1 VAPRNETRGKHARPA
16 SSVDTVR
23 IPANEAGAAVA
34 ADFDRGSIKYGAAK
48 KVGMA
53 TWKKALLAVLSVVLV
68 LVGAAAAYA
77 GWYMSK
83 INEALSIDGED
94 QEALSQVTETVDLSK
109 PFYMLVMGSDSRND
123 ASATEADSDSRAGE
137 RSDVIILAR
146 IDAPNRKVTLV
157 SIPRDTPY
165 TMEDGTVCKINETYN
180 TGGAAGT
187 IKAVEE
193 TTGVDISHY
202 AELRFSDLENMVDA
216 LDGITVN
223 VDTALSYKDALTGE
237 RVTIDAGE
245 QTLTGQQAQIF
256 VRARHEYATDQDVH
270 RQNNVRQLATA
281 MMNAVLDE
289 PVSKIPDTVLE
300 LAKYVG
306 TDLNATDLLKLASS
320 FAGGN
325 LTVYSCTGPNLGDF
339 SEENGGIWLCYRNP
353 EGWAGLMKI
362 VDAGEDP
369 SGFDANSLA
378 ERPETSGS
386 SSTEGTAEP
395 TTDESGAY
403 IPQDYQE
410 SDGGYVEPYGT
421 YYYEDAAASI
431 DGGATQDATADAGGT
446 AADGGVVDAG
456 GGDAP
461 VDTGGA
467 ADGGGGAGAAE
478 PAVDAG
484 GGEGMAAAAGGE

>member
-1 VAPRNETRGKHARPA
+1 MPA
-16 SSVDTVR
+16 SKV
-23 IPANEAGAAVA
+23 GAATA
-34 ADFDRGSIKYGAAK
+34 TDFDRGSAKHGVAK
-48 KVGMA
+48 KAGMA
-53 TWKKALLAVLSVVLV
+53 TWKKALLGILGVVLV
-68 LVGAAAAYA
+68 LAGAAAAYA
-77 GWYMSK
+77 GWYMGK

-94 QEALSQVTETVDLSK
+94 QEAISQVTEAVDLSK
-109 PFYMLVMGSDSRND
+109 PFYMLVMGSDSRKD
-123 ASATEADSDSRAGE
+123 ASATEASSDSRAGE

-165 TMEDGTVCKINETYN
+165 RMEDGTVCRINETYN
-180 TGGAAGT
+180 IGGAAGT

-216 LDGITVN
+216 LGGVTVN

-281 MMNAVLDE
+281 MMNTVLGQ

-306 TDLNATDLLKLASS
+306 TDLNAADLLKLVRL
-320 FAGGN
+320 FVGGD

-339 SEENGGIWLCYRNP
+339 SEENDGMWLCYWNP
-353 EGWAGLMKI
+353 EGWAELMKI

-378 ERPETSGS
+378 ERPETSGES
-386 SSTEGTAEP
+386 PTEGTAEP
-395 TTDESGAY
+395 TTDESGEY
-403 IPQDYQE
+403 IPQDYQG

-421 YYYEDAAASI
+421 YYYEDATTYV
-431 DGGATQDATADAGGT
+431 DGGAVQGAAAGAGGATADAGVVDT
-446 AADGGVVDAG
+446 GGGGAPVDAG
-456 GGDAP
+456 GAF
-461 VDTGGA
+461 
-467 ADGGGGAGAAE
+467 DGGGGAGSAE
-478 PAVDAG
+478 PAIDAG
-484 GGEGMAAAAGGE
+484 AGGASSGASGGEGA

>member
-1 VAPRNETRGKHARPA
+1 M
-16 SSVDTVR
+16 R
-23 IPANEAGAAVA
+23 IPANGTSAAIT
-34 ADFDRGSIKYGAAK
+34 ADFDRGNIKYGAVK

-53 TWKKALLAVLSVVLV
+53 TWKKALLAALSVVLV
-68 LVGAAAAYA
+68 LAGAAAAYA

-83 INEALSIDGED
+83 IDEALSIDGKD
-94 QEALSQVTETVDLSK
+94 QEALSQVTEAVDLSK
-109 PFYMLVMGSDSRND
+109 PFYMLIMGSDSRND

-137 RSDVIILAR
+137 RSDVIILTR

-165 TMEDGTVCKINETYN
+165 RMEDGTVCKINEMYN

-187 IKAVEE
+187 VKAVEE
-193 TTGVDISHY
+193 TTGVDIAHY

-281 MMNAVLDE
+281 MMNAVLDK
-289 PVSKIPDTVLE
+289 PVSKIPDIVLE

-320 FAGGN
+320 FAGGD

-339 SEENGGIWLCYRNP
+339 SEENGDMWLCYWNP
-353 EGWAGLMKI
+353 EGWAELMKI

-386 SSTEGTAEP
+386 SSTEGTEEP

-410 SDGGYVEPYGT
+410 SDGGYAEPYGT

-431 DGGATQDATADAGGT
+431 DSGATQGATADVGGSV
-446 AADGGVVDAG
+446 ADAGVVDAG
-456 GGDAP
+456 SGDAP
-461 VDTGGA
+461 VDAGGA
-467 ADGGGGAGAAE
+467 ADGGGGGGAAE

-484 GGEGMAAAAGGE
+484 GGESAAAAAGGE